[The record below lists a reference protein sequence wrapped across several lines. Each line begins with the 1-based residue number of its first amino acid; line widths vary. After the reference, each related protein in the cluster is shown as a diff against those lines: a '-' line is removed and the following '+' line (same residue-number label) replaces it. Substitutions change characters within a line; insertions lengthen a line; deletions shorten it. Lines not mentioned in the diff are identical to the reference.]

1 MLTITWLHMEK
12 KIRWGTTVFL
22 SNRTHISRYIYF
34 LQKKTFG
41 QKGQR
46 DPQSTDESNIE
57 SKHPKNQLPQAPYVL
72 NQDERCQ
79 ADKRLK
85 LVKVPANFGIIPGTL
100 FTKIIGGTKC
110 HTWLQLFSTGIVR
123 YCIRGM
129 LSRECRA

>member
-41 QKGQR
+41 QKRQR

-57 SKHPKNQLPQAPYVL
+57 SKYVKKIMQYWYCKCTVL
-72 NQDERCQ
+72 VSCS
-79 ADKRLK
+79 DK
-85 LVKVPANFGIIPGTL
+85 
-100 FTKIIGGTKC
+100 C
-110 HTWLQLFSTGIVR
+110 
-123 YCIRGM
+123 
-129 LSRECRA
+129 SRDSDY